1 MKNSFWL
8 FVGVLSL
15 LAGCGPTPEEL
26 AAKGFSSRQEME
38 QYRAQGYDSKPQ
50 YLEKSLAALGEKL
63 IALASSEEKTRPH
76 ARSIAEG
83 VFKACKFD
91 DVFELSAMTARSC
104 GLGLDGKFDDPMF
117 AASVNISYDLLQ
129 TSALQVTRVVT
140 RPQDRLSMFSSME
153 GMRKEPVQC
162 EFIDAESDASNDV
175 SVNLI
180 SVHGLK
186 KFTVR
191 EEFKELKDRREHIT
205 TIYYNTSRNCKI
217 LESRHAGLIPID
229 GYARNPVF
237 DDPSLPDAVRKV
249 AMNGYMH
256 GLVDVT
262 VEKVADINQDGH
274 EDYIAYGGPG
284 YCGSA
289 GCNHL
294 LIQSSNTPANRSGD
308 VTYAVVF
315 DGNVHQLEF
324 MRNPKSRVVFVAHM
338 HGSEC
343 GKAGAEPCKIKFVW
357 YRNKYMKE
365 DDVIALTEI
374 IPADR
379 TAFCGLVNGRV
390 VDQLKRSSDKSD
402 IQTLRAAYMYFNFY
416 GEYMSKNHLQKFSRE
431 FIEKIKLQ
439 VLALDRASLTSALT
453 QCNRDR
459 RVTAQR
465 DKR

>member
-1 MKNSFWL
+1 MT
-8 FVGVLSL
+8 
-15 LAGCGPTPEEL
+15 GCGPSPQEL
-26 AAKGFSSRQEME
+26 ADKGFSSRQEME
-38 QYRAQGYDSKPQ
+38 QYRAQGYDSKAQ
-50 YLEKSLAALGEKL
+50 YLEKSLTAIGKKL
-63 IALASSEEKTRPH
+63 IDSAASDEKTRPY
-76 ARSIAEG
+76 ARSIADS
-83 VFKACKFD
+83 VFKGCKFND
-91 DVFELSAMTARSC
+91 IFELSAMTSKGC
-104 GLGLDGKFDDPMF
+104 PQGIGEKFTDPMYF
-117 AASVNISYDLLQ
+117 ATVNISYELLQ
-129 TSALQVTRVVT
+129 TAALQVTRPVT
-140 RPQDRLSMFSSME
+140 SPKDRLTMFAAIE
-153 GMRKEPVQC
+153 GLSKEPLQC
-162 EFIDAESDASNDV
+162 DFMDAQSDASNDV
-175 SVNLI
+175 SVHLI

-186 KFTVR
+186 KFTVM
-191 EEFKELKDRREHIT
+191 EEYKELVGGREHVT

-217 LESRHAGLIPID
+217 LESRHAGLSPID
-229 GYARNPVF
+229 AYSRNPVF
-237 DDPSLPDAVRKV
+237 DDPSLPNAVKKI
-249 AMNGYMH
+249 ALSGYMH
-256 GLVDVT
+256 GLATVT
-262 VEKVADINQDGH
+262 IDKVEDINQDGH

-294 LIQSSNTPANRSGD
+294 LIQSSKMPTNRSGE
-308 VTYAVVF
+308 VAYAVVF
-315 DGNVHQLEF
+315 DGNAHQLEF

-402 IQTLRAAYMYFNFY
+402 IQTLRTAYMYFNFY

-453 QCNRDR
+453 QCNRDK